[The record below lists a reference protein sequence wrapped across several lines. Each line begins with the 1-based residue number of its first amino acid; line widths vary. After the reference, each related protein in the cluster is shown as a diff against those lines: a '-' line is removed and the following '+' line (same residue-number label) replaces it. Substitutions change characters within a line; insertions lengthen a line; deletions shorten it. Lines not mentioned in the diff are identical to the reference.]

1 VIGSCLTDEA
11 AAVDKARGGRDFG
24 LYAGLPGEETLTN
37 GESYVVQEDIVIE
50 VLKDFPDNVTAYAC
64 HERLTKADYET
75 VLHDIEEKL
84 TRHEKLRMYCEVS
97 PDYVGVDPV
106 ATWEDWK
113 VSFST
118 WFHWQRGVIV
128 TDVQWMIWATKFFG
142 LLVPG
147 AWLVFP
153 MDEASKARD
162 WIVEAQ

>member
-1 VIGSCLTDEA
+1 MPS
-11 AAVDKARGGRDFG
+11 RGFH
-24 LYAGLPGEETLTN
+24 
-37 GESYVVQEDIVIE
+37 VVQEVIVIE

-75 VLHDIEEKL
+75 VLRDVEDKL

-97 PDYVGVDPV
+97 PDYVGVEPD
-106 ATWEDWK
+106 AIWEDWK

-118 WFHWQRGVIV
+118 WFHWQRGAIV

-147 AWLVFP
+147 EWRVFP
-153 MDEASKARD
+153 MDEASKARE

>member
-1 VIGSCLTDEA
+1 MTN
-11 AAVDKARGGRDFG
+11 RG
-24 LYAGLPGEETLTN
+24 
-37 GESYVVQEDIVIE
+37 SYVVQEVIVIE
-50 VLKDFPDNVTAYAC
+50 VLKDFPDNVAAYAC

-75 VLHDIEEKL
+75 VLRDIEEKL

-97 PDYVGVDPV
+97 ADYVGAEPD

-118 WFHWQRGVIV
+118 WFHWQRGAIV

-147 AWLVFP
+147 EWRVFP
-153 MDEASKARD
+153 MDEASKARE
-162 WIVEAQ
+162 WIAKAQ